1 MNAGPRNG
9 NSRRGPRRSPAR
21 DCSAASRTLASP
33 GRTSSSGWTRASRSC
48 SRRGPVIRAPEAASG
63 HDPIHLEALGEL
75 AVHVDAVHA
84 GEVPHVLGIGVAA
97 VLLRGVAG
105 ERGDLALEV
114 TLLERDVRAVREVE
128 VVPGHLVAEDR
139 RPLEGAQALLSDRLV
154 ILVDVV
160 VGRL

>member
-1 MNAGPRNG
+1 MLVAKFPGSTYATAAMKAGPRNG
-9 NSRRGPRRSPAR
+9 HSRRGPRRSPAS

-48 SRRGPVIRAPEAASG
+48 SRRGVIVGRPPTVSG
-63 HDPIHLEALGEL
+63 DDSVDLEALRQL

-84 GEVPHVLGIGVAA
+84 GEVPHVLGIRVAA

-105 ERGDLALEV
+105 ERGNLALEV

-139 RPLEGAQALLSDRLV
+139 RPLEGAQAP
-154 ILVDVV
+154 
-160 VGRL
+160 